1 MVRLAQ
7 RLFALL
13 LLTSPLVVGCGESS
27 TTTRDANT
35 ADTVTIPDTGA
46 KPDLAGDTVTVP
58 PDTRPALP
66 DAGTDQIPSNPDTTP
81 AKPDLGT
88 DTPVPTGDGGPV
100 ITKDAPV
107 DRAGD
112 LAGDAGSATEAGSA
126 DTIATD

>member
-27 TTTRDANT
+27 KSTRDA
-35 ADTVTIPDTGA
+35 APDAVTIPDTGA
-46 KPDLAGDTVTVP
+46 KPDLAGDTVALN
-58 PDTRPALP
+58 PDTKPAQP
-66 DAGTDQIPSNPDTTP
+66 DVGTDQIPSNPDTTP

-88 DTPVPTGDGGPV
+88 DTPAPTGDGGPV

-107 DRAGD
+107 DRASD